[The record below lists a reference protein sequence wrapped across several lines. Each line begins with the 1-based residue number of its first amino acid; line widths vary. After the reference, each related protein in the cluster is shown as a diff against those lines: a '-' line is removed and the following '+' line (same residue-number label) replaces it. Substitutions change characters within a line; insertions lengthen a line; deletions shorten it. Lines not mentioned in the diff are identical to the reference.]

1 MSHTNIEDEETFEPI
16 YAAQEDFNP
25 NDTVSS
31 FLNTAYDPARLHPLA
46 GLGGTGGLDYISMED
61 DAGSLPGAHRG
72 GGILPSR
79 GWSDD
84 LTYGTGLTYI
94 TGLTMGGA
102 YGFYEGL
109 RSSPSPAFKI
119 RLNTV
124 LNGMT
129 RRGPFIGN
137 SAGILALMYNA
148 VNGGIGR
155 ARGHYDPLNSVLA
168 GGLTGAIFK
177 STAGLRAAGSAGGV
191 CAVAAGIWAYGKEAL
206 NL

>member
-46 GLGGTGGLDYISMED
+46 GLGGTGGLDYLNLED
-61 DAGSLPGAHRG
+61 DAGSLPGAHGG

-94 TGLTMGGA
+94 TGAFPPFCIRHARFLLT
-102 YGFYEGL
+102 YLPWE
-109 RSSPSPAFKI
+109 
-119 RLNTV
+119 
-124 LNGMT
+124 
-129 RRGPFIGN
+129 
-137 SAGILALMYNA
+137 
-148 VNGGIGR
+148 
-155 ARGHYDPLNSVLA
+155 
-168 GGLTGAIFK
+168 LTWFQ
-177 STAGLRAAGSAGGV
+177 L
-191 CAVAAGIWAYGKEAL
+191 
-206 NL
+206 

>member
-1 MSHTNIEDEETFEPI
+1 MSRTNIEDEETFEPI

-25 NDTVSS
+25 DDTVSS
-31 FLNTAYDPARLHPLA
+31 FLNTAYDPTRLHPLA
-46 GLGGTGGLDYISMED
+46 GLGGTGGLDYLNLED
-61 DAGSLPGAHRG
+61 DAGSLPGARSG

-79 GWSDD
+79 
-84 LTYGTGLTYI
+84 LTL
-94 TGLTMGGA
+94 GGA
-102 YGFYEGL
+102 YGFFEGL

-137 SAGILALMYNA
+137 SAGVLALMYNGI
-148 VNGGIGR
+148 NGGIGR

-168 GGLTGAIFK
+168 GGLTGAVFK

-191 CAVAAGIWAYGKEAL
+191 CAVAAGIWAFGKEAL